1 MELILQEKESK
12 KEVILYSNVAERG
25 IDFVTTI
32 YDSEKDLLESL
43 NLDAEKFN
51 VIKRF
56 KDKNGKLEEKIL
68 TNEYN
73 GIFTILDDKEEQEKF
88 ENDILNMDLG
98 IAKMHISSV
107 FSTRA
112 RYKFNS
118 YLAKTKKPVE
128 KLFEEVDY
136 MLELNDRKKCSP
148 IVLENE
154 KEEYKKAIHNYLYD
168 EDGKPFYCN
177 FLGFYKVLCNENIL
191 DKNLEPVNPYI
202 KEGISS
208 LFREKLVKY
217 VTNDKIEHESRSA
230 LVKLDSI
237 KNKIG
242 DLGKTSYDDQELH
255 TAITESYDDI
265 DEFETNLDILM
276 DEQGLS
282 DEDKIIARSE
292 MRKKFEK
299 KNKTI

>member
-1 MELILQEKESK
+1 
-12 KEVILYSNVAERG
+12 
-25 IDFVTTI
+25 
-32 YDSEKDLLESL
+32 
-43 NLDAEKFN
+43 
-51 VIKRF
+51 
-56 KDKNGKLEEKIL
+56 
-68 TNEYN
+68 
-73 GIFTILDDKEEQEKF
+73 
-88 ENDILNMDLG
+88 
-98 IAKMHISSV
+98 
-107 FSTRA
+107 
-112 RYKFNS
+112 
-118 YLAKTKKPVE
+118 
-128 KLFEEVDY
+128 

-154 KEEYKKAIHNYLYD
+154 KEEYKKEIHNYLYD

-217 VTNDKIEHESRSA
+217 VTNDKIEHESRNA

>member
-12 KEVILYSNVAERG
+12 KEVILYSNIAERG

-107 FSTRA
+107 
-112 RYKFNS
+112 
-118 YLAKTKKPVE
+118 
-128 KLFEEVDY
+128 
-136 MLELNDRKKCSP
+136 
-148 IVLENE
+148 
-154 KEEYKKAIHNYLYD
+154 
-168 EDGKPFYCN
+168 
-177 FLGFYKVLCNENIL
+177 
-191 DKNLEPVNPYI
+191 
-202 KEGISS
+202 
-208 LFREKLVKY
+208 
-217 VTNDKIEHESRSA
+217 
-230 LVKLDSI
+230 
-237 KNKIG
+237 
-242 DLGKTSYDDQELH
+242 
-255 TAITESYDDI
+255 
-265 DEFETNLDILM
+265 
-276 DEQGLS
+276 
-282 DEDKIIARSE
+282 
-292 MRKKFEK
+292 
-299 KNKTI
+299 

>member
-12 KEVILYSNVAERG
+12 KEVILYSNIAERG

-107 FSTRA
+107 FYTRA

-118 YLAKTKKPVE
+118 YLAKTKKPIE

-136 MLELNDRKKCSP
+136 MLELNDRKKCSS

>member
-12 KEVILYSNVAERG
+12 KEVILYSNIAERG

-107 FSTRA
+107 FYTRA

-118 YLAKTKKPVE
+118 YLAKTKKPIE

-136 MLELNDRKKCSP
+136 MLELNDRKKYSP